1 MVGFFSIFLTSF
13 ASSMQKFWMIA
24 SKKSRAS
31 SLNGGTSVILGIC
44 ESFSSH
50 LTYRNGKVK
59 QFKQQTLKH
68 THVDLE
74 SKLRWRCEVEEQG
87 TQTTMIVCNKRRKK
101 NGEGCRKNCG
111 NSSHTI
117 TYNRR
122 MGKEMH
128 SSMEPVSKGGLHQ
141 GGGDGR
147 AGHH

>member
-87 TQTTMIVCNKRRKK
+87 TQTTLIVCNKRRKK
-101 NGEGCRKNCG
+101 NSEGCRKNFG
-111 NSSHTI
+111 DSSHAI
-117 TYNRR
+117 TCNRR
-122 MGKEMH
+122 IEKETH
-128 SSMEPVSKGGLHQ
+128 
-141 GGGDGR
+141 
-147 AGHH
+147 